1 MKGTANQ
8 LCTISKYVNKR
19 TKRNQYKRN
28 EDVNLYLHSSRLSIY
43 TKNEIIYTRNE
54 SFLQFFS
61 RVKANSINWPA
72 LNLQVFI
79 AQLV

>member
-19 TKRNQYKRN
+19 AKRNQCKRN

-61 RVKANSINWPA
+61 RVKMNSINWPA